1 MSAGHGARKSLD
13 VRSVRERFRHL
24 HTAASMGAA
33 SQHSMPSAASLD
45 AQLCPSPGFSAQSVQ
60 LPAPK
65 DTAAS
70 TANSQK
76 CMPSKALSDARQE
89 TESPQHVQLPQPHSA
104 AASKASILRDFAQ
117 HKEAQ
122 LSAEPGKSQG
132 TAGVLGNGSDVAYRG
147 AAAGASSASAT
158 PVQRQIHV
166 CSSRVC
172 GLQVG
177 ISILPRLQG
186 VRFAGLQIL

>member
-1 MSAGHGARKSLD
+1 MSAGRGARQSLD

-24 HTAASMGAA
+24 HTAASLGAA

-45 AQLCPSPGFSAQSVQ
+45 AQLCPSPGFSAQSGQ

-70 TANSQK
+70 TATFQK
-76 CMPSKALSDARQE
+76 CMPSKALSDARQG
-89 TESPQHVQLPQPHSA
+89 TGSPQHVQLPHPHSA

-122 LSAEPGKSQG
+122 LSAEPGKS
-132 TAGVLGNGSDVAYRG
+132 RG
-147 AAAGASSASAT
+147 AAGVQVNGKQLAKEGNAAGAGSASVL

-177 ISILPRLQG
+177 SSIPFCLRG
-186 VRFAGLQIL
+186 IDVAGLPV

>member
-1 MSAGHGARKSLD
+1 MSAGRGARQSLD

-24 HTAASMGAA
+24 HTAASLGAA

-60 LPAPK
+60 LPAPM

-70 TANSQK
+70 TATSQQ
-76 CMPSKALSDARQE
+76 CMPSKALSGARQG
-89 TESPQHVQLPQPHSA
+89 TESPQHVQLPQPRSA

-122 LSAEPGKSQG
+122 LSAEPGKSKG
-132 TAGVLGNGSDVAYRG
+132 AAGVLVNGKQLAKEGNT
-147 AAAGASSASAT
+147 AGASSASVM
-158 PVQRQIHV
+158 PVRRQIHV

-177 ISILPRLQG
+177 SSILFCLRG
-186 VRFAGLQIL
+186 IDVAGLPL

>member
-1 MSAGHGARKSLD
+1 MSAGRGARQSLD

-24 HTAASMGAA
+24 HTAASLGAA

-45 AQLCPSPGFSAQSVQ
+45 AQLCPSPGLSAQSVQ

-65 DTAAS
+65 NTAAS
-70 TANSQK
+70 TATPQK
-76 CMPSKALSDARQE
+76 CMPSKALSDARQG

-122 LSAEPGKSQG
+122 LSAEPGKSKG
-132 TAGVLGNGSDVAYRG
+132 AAGVLVNGNDVPDRET
-147 AAAGASSASAT
+147 AAGASSAGVP

-177 ISILPRLQG
+177 SSISFCFRGIH
-186 VRFAGLQIL
+186 VAGLLV